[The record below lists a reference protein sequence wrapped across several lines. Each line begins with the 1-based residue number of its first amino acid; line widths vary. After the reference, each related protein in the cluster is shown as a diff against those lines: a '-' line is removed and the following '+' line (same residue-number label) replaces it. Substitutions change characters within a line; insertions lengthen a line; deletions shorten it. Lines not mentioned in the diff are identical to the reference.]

1 MVSFPADSMKTS
13 HLALQR
19 RRRNEV
25 AREPRPTSP
34 RITAS
39 RVGALLGLVA
49 LLAFVGL
56 LALPASGGAAPVL
69 ELSGRIEPDPDGG
82 ARVVAVADVAKGYHV
97 NAHRPNEDFLIPTV
111 LTLTSPGIAFEEPQY
126 PTPVAQRFAFAGDK
140 PLLVYAGRFEILAR
154 PSAAPTEPIEL
165 RLRYQACDD
174 ERCLPPA
181 TALATLR
188 PADGAAASAG
198 GGREIVREAPADPN
212 ATGLTRWLESASLPT
227 ALLVTLVL
235 GLTLNLTPCVYP
247 LVSVTIG
254 YFGSQSAPGRAAA
267 AWPLALAYVL
277 GITVSFAVLG
287 VSAALFGG
295 LFGAPLQHPA
305 VLVGLA
311 VLMLALAGASFGFYE
326 IRAPTALVSKVGGAS
341 AGVGGAALMGLT
353 MGIVA
358 APCIGPVI
366 LGLLVYVGAQRDA
379 LLGFL
384 LFFTLG
390 LGMGLP
396 YVLLASAAGAIARLP
411 RSGEWLSWV
420 NRLFGTLL
428 VGMALYFVSPL
439 LDAAVLRVV
448 VPLYLAAAGLYL
460 GFFERSARA
469 LPWFTVGR
477 RALGVAVLVLAV
489 WIALPSAQALEGIRW
504 QPLAQRSLDGAAAAR
519 RPALVEFAADWCL
532 PCVEMKRTT
541 FVHPEVTREAEHFA
555 AFVAD
560 VTESSPENDALLA
573 EFRVVGVP
581 TIIVYGADGAE
592 VDRLVG
598 FVDGDT
604 LVRVLRRARRSGPG
618 DGGAPSLTRLGEERR
633 DVVAAEGRVRAAD
646 HVRAERVHLETA
658 NRAELPHEVVEARRD
673 QQADVALGR

>member
-1 MVSFPADSMKTS
+1 MAGHAT
-13 HLALQR
+13 
-19 RRRNEV
+19 
-25 AREPRPTSP
+25 
-34 RITAS
+34 
-39 RVGALLGLVA
+39 
-49 LLAFVGL
+49 
-56 LALPASGGAAPVL
+56 PVL
-69 ELSGRIEPDPDGG
+69 ELSGRIEPDPQGG
-82 ARVVAVADVAKGYHV
+82 ARVVAVADVARGYHV
-97 NAHRPNEDFLIPTV
+97 NAHRPSEDFLIPTE
-111 LTLTSPGIAFEEPQY
+111 LTLASRGVAFDEPQY
-126 PTPVAQRFAFAGDK
+126 PTPTAQRFAFAGDE
-140 PLLVYAGRFEILAR
+140 PLLVYAGRFEIVAR
-154 PSAAPTEPIEL
+154 AASAPAEPVEL

-188 PADGAAASAG
+188 PGDGSVASVAPVGASGSARAAA
-198 GGREIVREAPADPN
+198 VDPN
-212 ATGLTRWLESASLPT
+212 ATGLTRWLEGASLPT

-254 YFGSQSAPGRAAA
+254 YFGSQSRTTERARAL
-267 AWPLALAYVL
+267 PLAVAYVL

-305 VLVGLA
+305 LLIGLA

-326 IRAPTALVSKVGGAS
+326 IRAPAALVNKVGGAS
-341 AGVGGAALMGLT
+341 AGIGGAAVMGLT

-396 YVLLASAAGAIARLP
+396 YVLLASAAGAIRRLP
-411 RSGEWLSWV
+411 RSGEWLAWV

-439 LDAAVLRVV
+439 LDGAVLRVA

-460 GFFERSARA
+460 GFVERSARA
-469 LPWFTVGR
+469 VRWFSVGR
-477 RALGVAVLVLAV
+477 RALGAAVVLLAV
-489 WIALPSAQALEGIRW
+489 WIALPSAQAREGIRW
-504 QPLAQRSLDGAAAAR
+504 QPLAERSLDHAAASR

-532 PCVEMKRTT
+532 PCLEMKRTT
-541 FVHPEVTREAEHFA
+541 FVDPGVTREAAHFA
-555 AFVAD
+555 TFVAD
-560 VTESSPENDALLA
+560 VTESTPENDALLA
-573 EFRVVGVP
+573 EFRVIGVP
-581 TIIVYGADGAE
+581 TIIAYGADGAE
-592 VDRLVG
+592 VERLVG
-598 FVDGDT
+598 FVDGET
-604 LVRVLRRARRSGPG
+604 LVRVMQRARRGSG
-618 DGGAPSLTRLGEERR
+618 DADAPSLTRLGEQGG
-633 DVVAAEGRVRAAD
+633 DVVAAEGRIGSAD
-646 HVRAERVHLETA
+646 HVRAERVHLEA
-658 NRAELPHEVVEARRD
+658 VGRAEVAHEVVEA
-673 QQADVALGR
+673 GRHQ